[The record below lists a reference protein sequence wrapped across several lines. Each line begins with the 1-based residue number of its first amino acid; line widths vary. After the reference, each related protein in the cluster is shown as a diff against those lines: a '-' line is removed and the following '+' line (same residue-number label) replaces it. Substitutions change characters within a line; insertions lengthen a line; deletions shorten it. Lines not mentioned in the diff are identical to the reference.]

1 MNNADNHTTSS
12 NLENT
17 IFTATLGG
25 GCYWCLEA
33 MFNRLK
39 GISNVRNGF
48 SGGVIDDPS
57 YEAVC
62 AGNTG
67 HAEVIQFD
75 YDPDIINYIEILK
88 IYFTAH
94 NPTTLNRQ
102 GNDVGTQYRS
112 VVFFHDNFQRLAA
125 EEIIKFLEKNHIWK
139 DIVTEIEPFEMFYAA
154 PDYHEDYFAR
164 NPNEGYCQM
173 VIAPKVSKFNELFA
187 EKLNDV

>member
-75 YDPDIINYIEILK
+75 YDPDVINYIEILK

-154 PDYHEDYFAR
+154 PDYHEDYFVR